1 MTRHPRDPAAQHEA
15 AATLGRMEAD
25 GLLPPGEA
33 AQTLRVIVQTA
44 QRNAPDVD
52 ARGLRARLV
61 WSARDARED
70 RQRQRRNLHIAL
82 RWATTKLIEQHAPPD
97 MVMQAALRAAGDLM
111 AGPELMAFLEQEWD
125 RQHGRKRR

>member
-1 MTRHPRDPAAQHEA
+1 MTRQPRDPAAQHEA

-52 ARGLRARLV
+52 AKGLRARLV
-61 WSARDARED
+61 WSARDARAD
-70 RQRQRRNLHIAL
+70 RQRQRDNVHTAV
-82 RWATTKLIEQHAPPD
+82 RWAVRGMFAAKASAADIEATAHKANGNILTRD
-97 MVMQAALRAAGDLM
+97 ELVVILREEM
-111 AGPELMAFLEQEWD
+111 
-125 RQHGRKRR
+125 KRAQKTRRG

>member
-1 MTRHPRDPAAQHEA
+1 
-15 AATLGRMEAD
+15 MEAD

>member
-52 ARGLRARLV
+52 AKGLQARLV
-61 WSARDARED
+61 WSARDARAD
-70 RQRQRRNLHIAL
+70 RQRQRDNVHTAV
-82 RWATTKLIEQHAPPD
+82 RWATTTLIEQHALPEL
-97 MVMQAALRAAGDLM
+97 VLEAARRAAGDLM
-111 AGPELMAFLEQEWD
+111 GEPELMAFLAREWD
-125 RQHGRKRR
+125 RLHGRKRR